1 MLYYGI
7 IVLPNSGVGIM
18 KEPSTSKPQLE
29 AVERYQEGKS
39 RFVLWYPDSVK
50 EQLKK
55 KKITARE
62 VFEYGLKHY
71 GIKVPT

>member
-1 MLYYGI
+1 
-7 IVLPNSGVGIM
+7 M
-18 KEPSTSKPQLE
+18 KEPTTSKPQLE
-29 AVERYQEGKS
+29 AVERYQEVKS

-71 GIKVPT
+71 GVKVPS